1 MYSYRFTVQK
11 LKSMIMKRILPFFS
25 IALIMAACNST
36 PKLDVESATA
46 PAQQQAQ
53 AYSPDT
59 VGLSQFQQ
67 WKAQNELADVKDY
80 QSAQYAAEVP
90 EKKVAKAPVRKSSK
104 PATPVASGSSSS
116 KNSNNS
122 VSTNDGA
129 GTMSSESGNEA
140 KKAEKKGWSKA
151 AKGAVIGGVAG
162 AAGGAV
168 INKKNPVVGAVIGG
182 VIGAGGGYA
191 IGRGMDKKDG
201 RIELIPQ

>member
-1 MYSYRFTVQK
+1 
-11 LKSMIMKRILPFFS
+11 MKRILPFFS
-25 IALIMAACNST
+25 IALAMVACNSV
-36 PKLDVESATA
+36 PDKNLNMEAAA
-46 PAQQQAQ
+46 PLQQQAP
-53 AYSPDT
+53 AYNPDT
-59 VGLSQFQQ
+59 VGLAQFQQ

-80 QSAQYAAEVP
+80 GAVQYAAAVP
-90 EKKVAKAPVRKSSK
+90 EPKAAKAPVRKAPKSSAPPK
-104 PATPVASGSSSS
+104 ASSTSSNSTSSS
-116 KNSNNS
+116 NSEIAT
-122 VSTNDGA
+122 TNDGA

-140 KKAEKKGWSKA
+140 KQAEKKGWSKA

-201 RIELIPQ
+201 RIDMMP